1 MSAQALRWAC
11 CLGGWDGGSCGGL
24 AGGVV
29 KDHIVMVGSWWS
41 LCGLGKNFQ
50 TQGIAERS
58 ELRTKSK
65 DNMATASTVGRPPSR
80 PRRAFSQNSRL
91 AQGRADPFRGSVAN
105 VYSLKTKNS
114 PAGKVAG

>member
-1 MSAQALRWAC
+1 M
-11 CLGGWDGGSCGGL
+11 
-24 AGGVV
+24 

-65 DNMATASTVGRPPSR
+65 DNMATASTVGAVHTQTQESLQSEQQAGSRESR
-80 PRRAFSQNSRL
+80 PLS
-91 AQGRADPFRGSVAN
+91 GSVAN